1 MRIMGIDYGDSRIG
15 IAVSDPFGWTA
26 QGLDTVKRGAD
37 GDEGALKK
45 ICQLVKQYDIEKIVV
60 GFPRNMNG
68 TIGPRADKTQEFID
82 MLSEKTGKEIIKWDE
97 RLTTVAAGKAMREMG
112 IKASRNKEKVD
123 RIAAV
128 YILQGYL
135 DSIGHNKQPAS
146 GPEAF

>member
-26 QGLDTVKRGAD
+26 QGLDTIKKGAAGD
-37 GDEGALKK
+37 GEAMKK
-45 ICQLVKQYDIEKIVV
+45 ICLLVKQYDVEKIVV
-60 GFPRNMNG
+60 GFPKNMNG
-68 TIGPRADKTQEFID
+68 TLGPRADKTQEFMD
-82 MLSEKTGKEIIKWDE
+82 RLAEKTRKEVVKWDE

-112 IKASRNKEKVD
+112 IKASKNKENLD

-135 DSIGHNKQPAS
+135 DSVGRGK
-146 GPEAF
+146 